1 MKEVIMPNSFV
12 RYEEGYQ
19 DWKNSGYNGC
29 KTETIEFI
37 KHLLHRTEKPLW
49 SHQKEA
55 ILRII
60 YLYEIKNGELDNKY
74 LLKIVTGGGKTAI
87 ISAIIGWLFYAHTEE
102 VQKIVILVP
111 NLIVRDRLEYDFV
124 RSNERK
130 STIFE
135 NWDITPDKSLNS
147 RLSAAVLE
155 SGSSPQKM
163 LEVDI
168 IIANI
173 QELYTHNAN
182 TASNLNYILKNFDGL
197 AIFND
202 EAHNTNANEFDHI
215 LSLLKDK
222 TALRLDTTA
231 TPERADGT
239 YPNSNLIYDFD
250 IDQALLAN
258 RPIIKDVIVYRPDT
272 KLLEITYVNATT
284 GVKKKISEL
293 EPEFEEAEKR
303 LKPFNW
309 IMDDAPLN
317 LLVDISLDRL
327 REKEKEA
334 KNNGDYKPILFIV
347 TMGIKEAGKV
357 KQFLETRR
365 NIKTLLV
372 TEESGDSDREDARN
386 LGKKDSPYKAVVSVF
401 MLREGWDVPEVS
413 VILLLRRILSPVF
426 GQQIIGR
433 GLRKINKTS
442 LDRETLS
449 VVDHPQLQHDW
460 LWKKMRVTKTID
472 DVMPNDEIEIPKLP
486 RGEDHIP
493 RLTHTENLIKIKPYS
508 DKEFEDRLGRLK
520 DNLGDT
526 QPDKNW
532 RKTLNEFSYE
542 TDKYSIT
549 KLKLESMRKKYL
561 GKKFGEE
568 IDYDVSGFSEADKV
582 EDISID
588 DLKRQM
594 LSVVEYILEK
604 NNVSETDKGRFY
616 RVILDMV
623 SKKFLNSNPL
633 SKSMPKDR
641 ILIFNNLEN
650 LVGAF
655 TLPVVKGI
663 IEDGALYD

>member
-1 MKEVIMPNSFV
+1 MPNLFV
-12 RYEEGYQ
+12 RYESGYEE
-19 DWKNSGYNGC
+19 WKNSGYNGC

-37 KHLLHRTEKPLW
+37 KHLLHRTEKQLW
-49 SHQKEA
+49 AHQKEA
-55 ILRII
+55 ILRTI
-60 YLYEIKNGELDNKY
+60 YLYEIKKEELDNRY

-87 ISAIIGWLFYAHTEE
+87 ISAIIGWLFYVHAEQIHK
-102 VQKIVILVP
+102 VLILVP

-124 RSNERK
+124 RSGERK

-135 NWDITPDKSLNS
+135 TWEITPDKSLNG

-155 SGSSPQKM
+155 SGSTPQKM

-215 LSLLKDK
+215 LKLLKDK
-222 TALRLDTTA
+222 TASRVDTTA

-258 RPIIKDVIVYRPDT
+258 RPLIKDVVVYRPDT
-272 KLLEITYVNATT
+272 KLLEITYINATT
-284 GVKKKISEL
+284 GEKRKITEL
-293 EPEFEEAEKR
+293 DKNVWEDAEKR
-303 LKPFNW
+303 IKPFNW
-309 IMDDAPLN
+309 IMDDASLN

-327 REKEKEA
+327 KEKEKEA
-334 KNNGDYKPILFIV
+334 KTNGDYKPILFVV
-347 TMGIKEAGKV
+347 TMGIKEAEKV
-357 KQFLETRR
+357 KHFLKHRR
-365 NIKTLLV
+365 SIETLLV
-372 TEESGDSDREDARN
+372 TEESGDKEREEARN

-472 DVMPNDEIEIPKLP
+472 DVMPNEEIEIPKLP

-493 RLTHTENLIKIKPYS
+493 RLVNTSNLITIKPYS
-508 DKEFEDRLGRLK
+508 DKAFGERMDRLK
-520 DNLGDT
+520 ENLSDV
-526 QPDKNW
+526 QPDKDW
-532 RKTLNEFSYE
+532 RKALNNFNYE
-542 TDKYSIT
+542 TDKYAIT
-549 KLKLESMRKKYL
+549 KLKLESIRKKYI

-568 IDYDVSGFSEADKV
+568 VDYDVSGFSEADKV

-588 DLKRQM
+588 DLKKQM
-594 LSVVEYILEK
+594 LSMVDYILEK

-616 RVILDMV
+616 KVILEMI
-623 SKKFLNSNPL
+623 SKKFLNSKPL
-633 SKSMPKDR
+633 SQSTPKDR

-650 LVGAF
+650 LVNAF
-655 TLPVVKGI
+655 TLPIVKGI
-663 IEDGALYD
+663 IEDGALDE

>member
-1 MKEVIMPNSFV
+1 MPNLFV
-12 RYEEGYQ
+12 RYESDYE

-37 KHLLHRTEKPLW
+37 KHLIHRTEKQLW
-49 SHQKEA
+49 PHQKEA
-55 ILRII
+55 ILRTI
-60 YLYEIKNGELDNKY
+60 YMYEIKKGELDNKY

-102 VQKIVILVP
+102 VHKILILVP
-111 NLIVRDRLEYDFV
+111 NLIVRDRLEYDFI
-124 RSNERK
+124 RTEERK

-135 NWDITPDKSLNS
+135 NWDTTPDKSLNG
-147 RLSAAVLE
+147 RLSASVLE
-155 SGSSPQKM
+155 SGSTPQKM

-182 TASNLNYILKNFDGL
+182 TASNLNYIIKNFDGL
-197 AIFND
+197 AVFND

-215 LSLLKDK
+215 LRLLKDK
-222 TALRLDTTA
+222 TTLRLDTTA

-239 YPNSNLIYDFD
+239 YPNSSLIYDFD
-250 IDQALLAN
+250 IDSALLAN

-272 KLLEITYVNATT
+272 RLLEITYINAKT
-284 GVKKKISEL
+284 GEKKRIKEL
-293 EPEFEEAEKR
+293 DKDFEEAEKKI
-303 LKPFNW
+303 KPFNW

-317 LLVDISLDRL
+317 LLTDISLDRL
-327 REKEKEA
+327 KEKEKEA
-334 KNNGDYKPILFIV
+334 KANGDYKPILFIV
-347 TMGIKEAGKV
+347 TMGIEEAKKV
-357 KQFLETRR
+357 QRFLEHRR
-365 NIKTLLV
+365 GMKTLLV
-372 TEESGDSDREDARN
+372 TEESGDKDREDARN

-401 MLREGWDVPEVS
+401 MLREGWDVSEVS
-413 VILLLRRILSPVF
+413 VILLLRRIISPVF

-433 GLRKINKTS
+433 GLRKINKAS

-493 RLTHTENLIKIKPYS
+493 RLINTDNLITIKPYS
-508 DKEFEDRLGRLK
+508 DKEFENRMNSLK
-520 DNLGDT
+520 DNLSDM
-526 QPDKNW
+526 QPDKDW
-532 RKTLNEFSYE
+532 RKKLEGFSYE

-549 KLKLESMRKKYL
+549 KIKLESIRKKYI

-568 IDYDVSGFSEADKV
+568 VDYDVSAFSEADKV
-582 EDISID
+582 QDISVD
-588 DLKRQM
+588 DLKKQM
-594 LSVVEYILEK
+594 LSIVEYILEK

-616 RVILDMV
+616 KVILNMI
-623 SKKFLNSNPL
+623 SKKFLNSKPL
-633 SKSMPKDR
+633 SQSTPKDR

-650 LVGAF
+650 LVNAF

-663 IEDGALYD
+663 IEDGALDE

>member
-1 MKEVIMPNSFV
+1 MKQVVMPNLFV
-12 RYEEGYQ
+12 RYEEDYQ
-19 DWKNSGYNGC
+19 DWKNSGYSGC
-29 KTETIEFI
+29 NTETIEFI
-37 KHLLHRTEKPLW
+37 KHLLHRTEKQLW
-49 SHQKEA
+49 AHQKEA
-55 ILRII
+55 ILRTI
-60 YLYEIKNGELDNKY
+60 YLYEIKKGELENKY

-87 ISAIIGWLFYAHTEE
+87 ISAIIGWLFYAHAEE
-102 VQKIVILVP
+102 VNKILILVP

-124 RSNERK
+124 RSEDRK

-135 NWDITPDKSLNS
+135 NWDMTPDKNLNE
-147 RLSAAVLE
+147 RLSAAILE
-155 SGSSPQKM
+155 SGSYPQRM

-173 QELYTHNAN
+173 QELYPHNTN
-182 TASNLNYILKNFDGL
+182 TGSNLNYILKNFDNL

-202 EAHNTNANEFDHI
+202 EAHNTNATEFDHI
-215 LSLLKDK
+215 LRLIKGNTS
-222 TALRLDTTA
+222 LRLDTTA

-239 YPNSNLIYDFD
+239 YPSSNLIYDFD

-327 REKEKEA
+327 REKEKQA
-334 KNNGDYKPILFIV
+334 KSNGDYKPILFIV
-347 TMGIKEAGKV
+347 TMGIEEARKV
-357 KQFLETRR
+357 KNFLESRR
-365 NIKTLLV
+365 GIKTLLV
-372 TEESGDSDREDARN
+372 TEESGDRDREDARN

-433 GLRKINKTS
+433 GLRKINKNS
-442 LDRETLS
+442 QDRETLS
-449 VVDHPQLQHDW
+449 VVDHQQLQHDW
-460 LWKKMRVTKTID
+460 LWKKMRVTRTID

-493 RLTHTENLIKIKPYS
+493 RLVNPENIIKIKPYS
-508 DKEFEDRLGRLK
+508 DKEFENRISMLNGDLS
-520 DNLGDT
+520 DT
-526 QPDKNW
+526 QPDKGW
-532 RKTLNEFSYE
+532 RKTLDGFGYE
-542 TDKYSIT
+542 VDKYSIT
-549 KLKLESMRKKYL
+549 KIKLESIRKKYI

-568 IDYDVSGFSEADKV
+568 VDYDVKGFSEAEEV
-582 EDISID
+582 EDISIE
-588 DLKRQM
+588 DLKKQI
-594 LSVVEYILEK
+594 LYVVEYILEK
-604 NNVSETDKGRFY
+604 YKVSETEKGRFY
-616 RVILDMV
+616 KVILEMV
-623 SKKFLNSNPL
+623 SKKFLDSKQL
-633 SKSMPKDR
+633 SKSTPKDR

-650 LVGAF
+650 LVNAF

-663 IEDGALYD
+663 IEDGGLDE